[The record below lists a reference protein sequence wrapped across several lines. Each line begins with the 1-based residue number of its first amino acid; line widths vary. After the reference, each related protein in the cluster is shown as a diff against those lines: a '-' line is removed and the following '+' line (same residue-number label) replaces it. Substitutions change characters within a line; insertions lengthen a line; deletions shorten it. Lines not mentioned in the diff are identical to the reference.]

1 MGDENPRITLGDYG
15 RLDNLDEV
23 SLRIQPANPVV
34 FDIKNNVVINQL
46 EVSESYKCLRL
57 IGYSLTIQ
65 AKDWLDTIPRG
76 TITTWD
82 QLKRE
87 LFDIYFPTAK
97 YLAGK
102 KEIFSFK
109 QQEGEVHYD
118 TWEMF
123 KLLLKRCHGHKFLEM
138 DIIQTFTTG
147 LKSDTRMLSDASH
160 EEPWKS
166 RQLMMKGSWLTTSLN
181 EYRAHIKE
189 EAASKKKC
197 MIDLNTHDV
206 LLASNKLFS
215 IQSETP

>member
-82 QLKRE
+82 QLKQE

-102 KEIFSFK
+102 KEISSFK

-138 DIIQTFTTG
+138 DII
-147 LKSDTRMLSDASH
+147 
-160 EEPWKS
+160 
-166 RQLMMKGSWLTTSLN
+166 
-181 EYRAHIKE
+181 
-189 EAASKKKC
+189 
-197 MIDLNTHDV
+197 
-206 LLASNKLFS
+206 
-215 IQSETP
+215 